1 MELETGLKL
10 DCGLLVLG
18 RFPLIFHLI
27 LLFMMQTGFLSLHF
41 KYENANIHS
50 ENLFKITNWQVAV
63 VLLILFFLTPE
74 IKFVLSHS
82 SDP

>member
-1 MELETGLKL
+1 
-10 DCGLLVLG
+10 
-18 RFPLIFHLI
+18 
-27 LLFMMQTGFLSLHF
+27 MQTGFFSLHF

-50 ENLFKITNWQVAV
+50 ENLFKITNRQIAA

-74 IKFVLSHS
+74 IKFVLSHT